1 MRNRKLL
8 LELLESNYN
17 ILETL
22 LSIQSK
28 VGKLFL
34 IEDGNLMVA
43 LIAANVELKNLL
55 ILENVETWKG
65 FHCALIVSMYN
76 CDRPLIY

>member
-8 LELLESNYN
+8 LELFESNFN

-55 ILENVETWKG
+55 ILENVER
-65 FHCALIVSMYN
+65 FSLCFN
-76 CDRPLIY
+76 CVYV

>member
-8 LELLESNYN
+8 LELFESNFN

-34 IEDGNLMVA
+34 IEDGNLMAA

-55 ILENVETWKG
+55 ILENVER
-65 FHCALIVSMYN
+65 FSLFFN
-76 CDRPLIY
+76 CVYV